1 MNINKKLRIGVLM
14 GGMNLEREVSFN
26 SGRTICDHLDTNL
39 YDVVPVF
46 QTLEGDLYL
55 LPWHFLHRGK
65 IADFID
71 RLSGEAEKISWDD
84 LKNIIDFAY
93 IAMHGRYAEDGIL
106 QGMLEVHNIPYL
118 GAKIFASAAGM
129 DKGFHK
135 DLLKA
140 HGLLVPA
147 GIVVRGFQVATLN
160 LETLMKRLEAEQ
172 VSLPCVVKPV
182 REGSSFG
189 VSVVNEQ
196 TLLLDAVKKAAYVN
210 NVAQDVIVEQKI
222 SGMEFVCVSLQKNLN
237 GSTEWF
243 SLPLTQVIP
252 EAGTEF
258 FDYEQKYMPGRA
270 AKITP
275 AMCSEQDTQAIMRA
289 SERAAAVLGFRT
301 IARIDG
307 ILADDGSVYFID
319 PNSLTGMGP
328 ATFLFHQA
336 AEIGMSHA
344 QLINFLI
351 ASELRA
357 YGINASLSLQ
367 KDENMVVNSQKLRV
381 AVLLGGDS
389 NEREISL
396 ESGRN
401 VCYKLSSDKYE
412 VIPVFVHESMKLF
425 KLSQR
430 MLIQNSTREISA
442 LISDDIQLAW
452 SDLPKIADFVFIGL
466 HGGKGENGAVQGA
479 LEMLKM
485 PYNGSGVLASS
496 LCMNKYQT
504 NFLLKQ
510 KGFDVPHNY
519 LLKADEWFNKKQPEQ
534 EFFVEQLASSFSYP
548 LIVKPSD
555 DGCSVGVHKVAN
567 VGEVFTA
574 IDDVFSFGKQEVL
587 IEECVRGME
596 LTCGVYGNDDP
607 IALPPSYS
615 VAKDTVLSIQEKF
628 LPGDGQNITPAPID
642 QQATTFVQQTLQDV
656 YQVIGC
662 KGYVRIDCFY
672 QTAAQSPTGKQRLV
686 ILEINTLPALTP
698 ATCLFHQV
706 AETGRKPMAFIDTII
721 ELGFELHGRKNMMH
735 NAVKEEGCA
744 QQSSSL

>member
-26 SGRTICDHLDTNL
+26 SGRTICDHLDTNI
-39 YDVVPVF
+39 YDVVPIF
-46 QTLEGDLYL
+46 QTEQGDLYL

-65 IADFID
+65 IADFMH
-71 RLSGEAEKISWDD
+71 RLSGEAKLISWDLLKD
-84 LKNIIDFAY
+84 LIDFAY

-106 QGMLEVHNIPYL
+106 QGMLEIQNIPYL
-118 GAKIFASAAGM
+118 GAKVFASALGM
-129 DKGFHK
+129 DKAFHK
-135 DLLKA
+135 DILKA
-140 HGLLVPA
+140 NGLLVPA
-147 GIVVRGFQVATLN
+147 GIVVRGYQVDTLSFDV
-160 LETLMKRLEAEQ
+160 LMKRLDIEQ
-172 VSLPCVVKPV
+172 VTFPCIVKPAH
-182 REGSSFG
+182 EGSSFG
-189 VSVVNEQ
+189 VSVVHEPEA
-196 TLLLDAVKKAAYVN
+196 LLEAIKKAAYVN
-210 NVAQDVIVEQKI
+210 QVAQDVIVEQKI
-222 SGMEFVCVSLQKNLN
+222 DGMEFVCVSVQKHNN

-243 SLPLTQVIP
+243 SFPITQVIP
-252 EAGTEF
+252 ESGSEF

-275 AMCSEQDTQAIMRA
+275 ALCSEHDTQNIMRT
-289 SERAAAVLGFRT
+289 SERAADVLGFRT

-307 ILADDGSVYFID
+307 ILARDGGVYFID

-357 YGINASLSLQ
+357 YGIQTTLHVE
-367 KDENMVVNSQKLRV
+367 KDQNMLAQQEKIRIV
-381 AVLLGGDS
+381 VLLGGDS

-401 VCYKLSSDKYE
+401 VCYKLSPNKYE
-412 VIPVFVHESMKLF
+412 VIPVFVHESMQLY

-442 LISDDIQLAW
+442 LISDDIKIAW
-452 SDLPKIADFVFIGL
+452 SDLPTIADFVFIAL

-485 PYNGSGVLASS
+485 PYNGSGVLASA

-504 NFLLKQ
+504 NSFLKQ
-510 KGFDVPHNY
+510 KGFDVPKNY
-519 LLKADEWFNKKQPEQ
+519 LLKNDEWLAKSQLDQ
-534 EFFVEQLASSFSYP
+534 EAFVDQLAASFAYP
-548 LIVKPSD
+548 LIIKPSD
-555 DGCSVGVHKVAN
+555 DGCSVGVHKVM
-567 VGEVFTA
+567 
-574 IDDVFSFGKQEVL
+574 SKQEALSCINNVFAL
-587 IEECVRGME
+587 GKRDVMIEECVRGME
-596 LTCGVYGNDDP
+596 LTCGVYGNDNP

-642 QQATTFVQQTLQDV
+642 VRATALVQQTLQDV
-656 YQVIGC
+656 YQVVGC
-662 KGYVRIDCFY
+662 KGYARIDCFY
-672 QTAAQSPTGKQRLV
+672 QTAEQSITGYERVV
-686 ILEINTLPALTP
+686 ILEINTLPGLTP

-706 AETGRKPMAFIDTII
+706 AETGSKPMAFIDKIV
-721 ELGFELHGRKNMMH
+721 ELGFQLHGHKKTNH
-735 NAVKEEGCA
+735 YHGAKEELYT
-744 QQSSSL
+744 QLSS